1 MTNLSKS
8 SLEQLLSF
16 YEARIEAL
24 ERELHKEIQRGDR
37 LMNLLNRSED
47 VMLDYHITTTNFI
60 NSKLNDYFN
69 G

>member
-60 NSKLNDYFN
+60 NSKLN

>member
-24 ERELHKEIQRGDR
+24 ERELQKELQRGDR

-60 NSKLNDYFN
+60 NSKLN

>member
-24 ERELHKEIQRGDR
+24 ERELH
-37 LMNLLNRSED
+37 LA
-47 VMLDYHITTTNFI
+47 
-60 NSKLNDYFN
+60 KLNETNAVLDAQINTMNWINNKLNYN

>member
-24 ERELHKEIQRGDR
+24 ERELHKETQRGER

-60 NSKLNDYFN
+60 NSKLN

>member
-24 ERELHKEIQRGDR
+24 ERELKRETFRANNLGD
-37 LMNLLNRSED
+37 LLARTED
-47 VMLDYHITTTNFI
+47 QTMLDYNITTTNWI
-60 NSKLNDYFN
+60 NSKLN

>member
-24 ERELHKEIQRGDR
+24 ERELQKEIQRGNR
-37 LMNLLNRSED
+37 LGDLLSRSED

-60 NSKLNDYFN
+60 NSKLN

>member
-24 ERELHKEIQRGDR
+24 ERELHKEIQRGER

-60 NSKLNDYFN
+60 NSKLN